1 MLYFFRQQAESA
13 LHTQPLW
20 SCQVCHSGTGST
32 YVSRT
37 LHSRTSFG
45 RSRKDG
51 TCAASTK
58 TDFTGAKPG
67 RKVCLASMPLM
78 THRPK
83 QAQSALYCKVL
94 PIHHLHVGQ
103 SSMQH
108 GFNISRI
115 KGCDLYTSAE
125 RDCSAIMYNMVH
137 NFVLGPASQAE
148 ASRGLTSQTACEP
161 EIRGACQKG
170 MAEMNLF
177 PDVPVKCSSGS
188 SALSSPLWCMH
199 QGLPMLSHPPSADV
213 LSRRPVLSCWPGGEG
228 THCPVALQS

>member
-1 MLYFFRQQAESA
+1 MRTQEPSGLLAIHQLCYASLIILSDTAEIVSSQTESA
-13 LHTQPLW
+13 G
-20 SCQVCHSGTGST
+20 SGSSYSFHALFFPTTG
-32 YVSRT
+32 RI
-37 LHSRTSFG
+37 
-45 RSRKDG
+45 
-51 TCAASTK
+51 
-58 TDFTGAKPG
+58 
-67 RKVCLASMPLM
+67 CLASMPLM